1 MHPLAKR
8 IALLVSI
15 FSLIIGIF
23 LLGYNLLLISK
34 STITIALN
42 LWPVL
47 LVIAGFMLVADSA
60 KKREFAGAASVITE
74 QFPLGSTDASS
85 LELAFRVQFS
95 YGRLLAAWSKEA
107 PRLVTEHRG
116 AGAVPAISHEI
127 VGQRREVSIAMSQP
141 IFPANVHL
149 KNTWRL
155 DLPSGLPLRLFFQ
168 LHEADSRMDLRNLD
182 VETLDLR
189 TESGNQELL
198 LGRPQRKLSGQI
210 YASGSSLSVVLPARV
225 FARVRLL
232 NPFCRVDYPQGDLE
246 KNQDGSL
253 VTPRT
258 QDSRGSVEI
267 DVDGPLRNLVLD
279 IEDAAET

>member
-1 MHPLAKR
+1 MQPLAKR
-8 IALLVSI
+8 IALLVSV
-15 FSLIIGIF
+15 FSLVIGVF

-34 STITIALN
+34 GAITIALN

-60 KKREFAGAASVITE
+60 KKRVFADVVSVTTE
-74 QFPLGSTDASS
+74 QFPLAVDDASS
-85 LELAFRVQFS
+85 ELAFRVQFS
-95 YGRLLAAWSKEA
+95 YGRLLAAWSSDA

-116 AGAVPAISHEI
+116 AGGVPTISQEI
-127 VGQRREVSIAMSQP
+127 VGERREVSIAMNQP
-141 IFPANVHL
+141 IFPSNIHL

-168 LHEADSRMDLRNLD
+168 LHEADSRMDLRKLD

-210 YASGSSLSVVLPARV
+210 YASGSSLSVLLPARV

-246 KNQDGSL
+246 KKQDGSL

-258 QDSRGSVEI
+258 PDSRGSVEI

-279 IEDAAET
+279 IDEAAET